1 VGRVCSTI
9 YQLSFAPNVTSIAKQ
24 KTKIYFEIMNKQVA
38 KELQGFVE
46 EVGKRFSYN
55 NRDGNFNKESFS
67 IKEIIPT
74 SDHTASVIFEK
85 NTGKMACFFFYYIN
99 RGASKGWKYF
109 VPTDSHITGFRAF
122 EYFKLQVERSNYKHN
137 F

>member
-1 VGRVCSTI
+1 MKKE
-9 YQLSFAPNVTSIAKQ
+9 LALELKSFA
-24 KTKIYFEIMNKQVA
+24 FE
-38 KELQGFVE
+38 VE
-46 EVGKRFSYN
+46 KRFSYK
-55 NRDGNFNKESFS
+55 NRDGNFNNETFKIS
-67 IKEIIPT
+67 EIIPT
-74 SDHTASVIFEK
+74 SDHTASVIFK
-85 NTGKMACFFFYYIN
+85 KDSGKLACFFFYYLN

>member
-1 VGRVCSTI
+1 MKKELV
-9 YQLSFAPNVTSIAKQ
+9 LELKSFAL
-24 KTKIYFEIMNKQVA
+24 E
-38 KELQGFVE
+38 VE
-46 EVGKRFSYN
+46 KRFSYK
-55 NRDGNFNKESFS
+55 NRDGNFNNETFKIS
-67 IKEIIPT
+67 EIIPT
-74 SDHTASVIFEK
+74 SDHTASVIFK
-85 NTGKMACFFFYYIN
+85 KDSGKLACFFFYYLN